1 VPSNAAPPDGPEHS
15 DSTEHPDSTAHSDST
30 EHPDSTAHSD
40 STEHP
45 DGTEHSEEPRRRK
58 HRRVTTKAVPG
69 TDQEPQKE
77 PPRHEGGENDERLR
91 QDKPPHWG

>member
-1 VPSNAAPPDGPEHS
+1 VPSNHD
-15 DSTEHPDSTAHSDST
+15 AHSD
-30 EHPDSTAHSD
+30 A
-40 STEHP
+40 EHP
-45 DGTEHSEEPRRRK
+45 DGEEPRRRK

-69 TDQEPQKE
+69 TDPEPQKE

>member
-1 VPSNAAPPDGPEHS
+1 MPSNG
-15 DSTEHPDSTAHSDST
+15 TA
-30 EHPDSTAHSD
+30 
-40 STEHP
+40 HP
-45 DGTEHSEEPRRRK
+45 DGEGAEEPRRRK

-69 TDQEPQKE
+69 TDPEPQKE

>member
-1 VPSNAAPPDGPEHS
+1 VPSNHD
-15 DSTEHPDSTAHSDST
+15 AHSDDAAQPDGAA
-30 EHPDSTAHSD
+30 HPD
-40 STEHP
+40 
-45 DGTEHSEEPRRRK
+45 EPRRRK

-69 TDQEPQKE
+69 TDPEPQKE